1 MVFFFFKQK
10 TAYGMRI
17 SDWSSDVCSS
27 DLLHHRGRA
36 LAVRCADAVRP
47 GITAADHHHM
57 LARSADRAE
66 RRGAGFI
73 IAGDALVLLG
83 EEIHREMDAR
93 KLPSAD
99 LQIPRL
105 FRPAGQHHRSEE
117 HTSELQSLMRI
128 SYAVFCLKKKKK
140 ITKYKSITYKYI
152 NAINNTH
159 NICHI

>member
-93 KLPSAD
+93 K
-99 LQIPRL
+99 QIGRASC
-105 FRPAGQHHRSEE
+105 RERVCQ
-117 HTSELQSLMRI
+117 
-128 SYAVFCLKKKKK
+128 YV
-140 ITKYKSITYKYI
+140 
-152 NAINNTH
+152 
-159 NICHI
+159 